1 MKCKIVNWYFFC
13 LIFQFSPVR
22 VLSWWKKK
30 ISYCYSQYLR
40 LGRTRHWSCPRSC
53 FCLSGVFI
61 PEFKTCRF
69 LWLSKLGILFNGQKA
84 LVWFFFFCEAPF
96 KVSNF
101 VFSWRF
107 WALFCRDARLNDR
120 ILLTLQSSHNW
131 LHRKNSGF
139 ILRCGS
145 MPSPR
150 SQAALRK
157 GLKKN
162 LDKRLVLALAILC
175 RLGPAC
181 MCSPKAWRYE
191 EPFWSK
197 SWQ

>member
-1 MKCKIVNWYFFC
+1 MFVGYSWFF
-13 LIFQFSPVR
+13 LSYMSIFSGKPLR

-40 LGRTRHWSCPRSC
+40 LGRTRQWSCPRSY

-107 WALFCRDARLNDR
+107 WALFCRDARLNNR
-120 ILLTLQSSHNW
+120 TLAVTT
-131 LHRKNSGF
+131 GF
-139 ILRCGS
+139 IWKYFWFYITLWLYAKPG
-145 MPSPR
+145 MPSSRERP
-150 SQAALRK
+150 
-157 GLKKN
+157 
-162 LDKRLVLALAILC
+162 
-175 RLGPAC
+175 
-181 MCSPKAWRYE
+181 
-191 EPFWSK
+191 
-197 SWQ
+197 

>member
-30 ISYCYSQYLR
+30 ISYCYSHYLR

-53 FCLSGVFI
+53 FCHSGLFI

-84 LVWFFFFCEAPF
+84 LVWFFFFFCEAPF

-107 WALFCRDARLNDR
+107 WALFCRDARLNNR

-131 LHRKNSGF
+131 LHRENSGF

-150 SQAALRK
+150 CQAVLRK
-157 GLKKN
+157 GL
-162 LDKRLVLALAILC
+162 
-175 RLGPAC
+175 
-181 MCSPKAWRYE
+181 
-191 EPFWSK
+191 
-197 SWQ
+197 